1 MIFLQAYPLCRAFF
15 RYFKVDLGRPCPYW
29 KEDGQCVMEG
39 CSVCTCD
46 ESEVPKAWLKQTSTN
61 EVDSRKV
68 PDYGW
73 IASLASNYGYDGR
86 GHDDSLGRI
95 TSPFKDE
102 EDSIRRQEQVQIASM
117 AAREPSDRY
126 TGQSSKLIDTFSSN

>member
-1 MIFLQAYPLCRAFF
+1 M
-15 RYFKVDLGRPCPYW
+15 
-29 KEDGQCVMEG
+29 MEG

-46 ESEVPKAWLKQTSTN
+46 ESEVPKAWLKQTSSN
-61 EVDSRKV
+61 EVDSRKAH
-68 PDYGW
+68 DYGW

-102 EDSIRRQEQVQIASM
+102 EDSIRRQEQVQIAAM

-126 TGQSSKLIDTFSSN
+126 IGQSSKLNTHSVPTECSLAEGPLLPLL